1 MATIIHLIKAF
12 FGGAAC
18 CSLIPLIIFIF
29 KNLSEF
35 KKENMTP
42 TKEILMWVVMAFLV
56 GGAIGAACFG

>member
-18 CSLIPLIIFIF
+18 CSIIPLMIFII
-29 KNLSEF
+29 KNLSEY

-42 TKEILMWVVMAFLV
+42 TKEILMWVVMAFFV